1 MSIFYWRYELLP
13 KHALSAIAGTTPRQ
27 GALILVDGGVADV
40 HPWPELG
47 DATIDSQLDQLRRG
61 ETTPL
66 TRRSLA
72 MAHLDRDART
82 AAKNLFE
89 GQVIPR
95 SHWPA
100 AAGDVPKAF
109 DTVKVKMGRGVWI
122 DPALARYRL
131 RLDFNATL
139 TAGEFTSFAL
149 SLPPAVRRAL
159 DFVED
164 PCPYDS
170 NVWTAIRQTT
180 GVRLALDRGDAEDGV
195 DVLVVKPAVQEMPIT
210 KKEVVITS
218 YMDHPVGQL
227 FAAYT
232 AAKEGIGSACGLATH
247 LLFESDPFIERMQLD
262 GARLQPV
269 GGTGIGFDDLVEKLE
284 WKRLA

>member
-1 MSIFYWRYELLP
+1 MSIFYWRYQLLP
-13 KHALSAIAGTTPRQ
+13 KRPLSAIAGKTPRQ

-47 DATIDSQLDQLRRG
+47 DANIDSQLDRLRRG

-82 AAKNLFE
+82 AAKSLFE
-89 GQVIPR
+89 GQTIPP
-95 SHWPA
+95 SHWAA
-100 AAGDVPKAF
+100 AAGDVPEAF
-109 DTVKVKMGRGVWI
+109 ATVKVKMGPGLSI
-122 DPALARYRL
+122 DPALGRYRL
-131 RLDFNATL
+131 RLDFNGTL
-139 TAGEFTSFAL
+139 TAGEFESFVR
-149 SLPPAVRRAL
+149 SLPTAMKSAI

-164 PCPYDS
+164 PCEYDGS
-170 NVWTAIRQTT
+170 AWQALREAT
-180 GVRLALDRGDAEDGV
+180 GVRLALDHGEAEEGV
-195 DVLVVKPAVQEMPIT
+195 DVLVVKPAVQEMPVT

-232 AAKEGIGSACGLATH
+232 AAKERIGSTCGLATH

-269 GGTGIGFDDLVEKLE
+269 GGTGIGFDDLLEKLE